1 MVPSTLIPLNFSLF
15 LQLLT
20 ITSFPKK
27 FPHISYFSWVF
38 IILSR
43 NYHRQWDQYFS
54 FYLYFLLS
62 TVPRYFVFFI
72 HPLSFPQISCFLYLF
87 PPFHFRCPLWIRK
100 ETRLF
105 LFFMVLVIINCDI
118 SHSFPEFMINNV
130 KRGYSFDM
138 KHILK
143 FNVILWFEN
152 LFIFSLLFPTM
163 RNMRKGKVK
172 YPIKN

>member
-15 LQLLT
+15 LQLPT
-20 ITSFPKK
+20 ITSFPI
-27 FPHISYFSWVF
+27 FFLILISFIGYLLFSILKTITVNGTSIFHF
-38 IILSR
+38 I
-43 NYHRQWDQYFS
+43 FS
-54 FYLYFLLS
+54 FCSQPSLVISFS
-62 TVPRYFVFFI
+62 SSI
-72 HPLSFPQISCFLYLF
+72 HYLF
-87 PPFHFRCPLWIRK
+87 PKFHASCISFSLFTLDPLWTRK

-105 LFFMVLVIINCDI
+105 LFFMVVVIINCDI